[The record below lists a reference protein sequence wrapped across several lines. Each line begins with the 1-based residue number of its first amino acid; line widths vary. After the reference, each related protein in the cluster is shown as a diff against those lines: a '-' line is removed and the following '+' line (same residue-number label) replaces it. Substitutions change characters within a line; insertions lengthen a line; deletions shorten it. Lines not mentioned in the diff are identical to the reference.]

1 MNVFEVKLQNRHGKV
16 RKVSLKVETIND
28 VYAILNNP
36 KERAWNMIEL
46 NERLFGPNAITQ
58 VF

>member
-1 MNVFEVKLQNRHGKV
+1 MNVFEVTLQNRQGKV

-46 NERLFGPNAITQ
+46 NERLYGPRAISQ